1 MPAKT
6 IILAAGHGGN
16 DTGAVS
22 LDGKH
27 RERDQ
32 AITLVDAMAARLTAA
47 GHSVVIAPHSQDTHQ
62 TIPWINARYPAGS
75 AMAIE
80 IHRDSADTIK
90 GLPDADTRLGIYHS
104 GSDISS
110 AYADAWAA
118 SARANGAHSTTWAR
132 SHKASRFPGG
142 LGWINQIRTRSFLI
156 ELAFMEGRNDS
167 RHLEWLANIAAI
179 AITDAIRRV
188 PTV

>member
-1 MPAKT
+1 MKT

-32 AITLVDAMAARLTAA
+32 AITLVDDIARRLTSA
-47 GHSVVIAPHSQDTHQ
+47 GHNVIIAPHGHDTHQ

-75 AMAIE
+75 AIAYE
-80 IHRDSADTIK
+80 IHRDSADSIR

-104 GSDISS
+104 GSAISS

-118 SARANGAHSTTWAR
+118 SARANGAHSTTWSR
-132 SHKASRFPGG
+132 NHTASRCANG
-142 LGWINQIRTRSFLI
+142 LGWINQLGTRSNTGKQPI
-156 ELAFMEGRNDS
+156 
-167 RHLEWLANIAAI
+167 
-179 AITDAIRRV
+179 
-188 PTV
+188 PTR

>member
-6 IILAAGHGGN
+6 IILAAGHGST

-22 LDGKH
+22 GPH

-32 AITLVDAMAARLTAA
+32 AIALVDDIARRLTSA
-47 GHSVVIAPHSQDTHQ
+47 GHSVIIAPHSGDTHQ
-62 TIPWINARYPAGS
+62 SIPWINARYPSGS
-75 AMAIE
+75 AVAIE
-80 IHRDSADTIK
+80 IHRDSADSVR

-104 GSDISS
+104 GSAISS

-118 SARANGAHSTTWAR
+118 SARANGAHYTTWAR
-132 SHKASRFPGG
+132 SHKASRFAGG
-142 LGWINQIRTRSFLI
+142 LGWINQIHTRSFLL
-156 ELAFMEGRNDS
+156 ELAFMQGRNDAT
-167 RHLEWLANIAAI
+167 HLAWLANIAAI
-179 AITDAIRRV
+179 AINDAIRRV